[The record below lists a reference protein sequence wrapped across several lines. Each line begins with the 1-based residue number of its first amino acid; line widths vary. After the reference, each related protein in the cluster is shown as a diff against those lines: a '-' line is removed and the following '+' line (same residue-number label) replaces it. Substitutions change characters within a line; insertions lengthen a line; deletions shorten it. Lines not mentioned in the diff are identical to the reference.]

1 LYLLCADT
9 VDIKNSIE
17 YNITSNANKAWKG
30 NSRKYMKKSTY
41 DLRLGLILTKNLFFV
56 FQLKKMLHVYV
67 CNFIEYN
74 STSKHRKEVQHERIY
89 L

>member
-1 LYLLCADT
+1 MTYTNSMSIGYSNDIMCYL
-9 VDIKNSIE
+9 
-17 YNITSNANKAWKG
+17 G
-30 NSRKYMKKSTY
+30 Y

-74 STSKHRKEVQHERIY
+74 STSKHRKEVRHERICLRLTTVTNSY
-89 L
+89 